1 MLKKRIRKW
10 GLYKKNN
17 ESDIRAAIQIALQR
31 ESQRKYKTEYNIRG
45 RRVSHGEI
53 RRYLRR
59 KGIHDM
65 REFAADPA
73 AFGPISAPVVAST
86 PTQSPEPPETPS
98 TGSNSPDVGLGVEQE
113 DVEYVINS
121 EHSSSTLRG
130 AALSPARESLTSI
143 SPSLSD
149 SPELELFREALAH
162 NKGYFDYLSG
172 TTDSFRRTAMTP
184 NYALEFPE
192 SPELK
197 NFVAALW
204 RGRDLLLENR
214 MKQAFEHFDVAFK
227 AVKSVLAQPSRKFLP
242 ELYEVVLNFQ
252 LDDSK
257 GIVRNLLEYIAQMA
271 AVAPGMQNLN
281 QSIVHIAL
289 RLLRMSA
296 ADRADASE
304 RLLANVGQRFDSDLA
319 YDQRDV
325 LTINNTISRSAFCRY
340 PLAEAIIQWKA
351 RLEAEK
357 RSVTTPTYEN
367 CVLIFEL
374 AKCYRL
380 LNKIDDAIS
389 WLNVA
394 LSKAPRLE
402 NPYGRADIKVR
413 CFRALGWVEVK
424 RDNWAIAHNYLQ
436 QAYRLARLILG
447 MEDSLTH
454 LVESD
459 VKELECRMSDMG
471 IAPHGGFGVNFP
483 SMYADSAENWLFAF
497 V

>member
-17 ESDIRAAIQIALQR
+17 ESDIRAAIQISLQR

-45 RRVSHGEI
+45 RKVSRGEI

-65 REFAADPA
+65 HEFATDSTAI
-73 AFGPISAPVVAST
+73 GPISDIVVAYT

-98 TGSNSPDVGLGVEQE
+98 STGSNSPDVDLKVEQE
-113 DVEYVINS
+113 DVEYMISS
-121 EHSSSTLRG
+121 EHSSPTECSRLG
-130 AALSPARESLTSI
+130 VNAPSPVQKNPGLTSI
-143 SPSLSD
+143 SPPLSD
-149 SPELELFREALAH
+149 SPELELFRQALAH

-172 TTDSFRRTAMTP
+172 TTDSFRPTAITP
-184 NYALEFPE
+184 NSTLEFPE
-192 SPELK
+192 PPELK

-204 RGRDLLLENR
+204 RGRDLLLEKR
-214 MKQAFEHFDVAFK
+214 MKEAFEHFDVAFM
-227 AVKSVLAQPSRKFLP
+227 AVKSVLTQPSRKFLP
-242 ELYEVVLNFQ
+242 ELYEVGLNFQ
-252 LDDSK
+252 LDDST
-257 GIVRNLLEYIAQMA
+257 GIVRSLLKYIAQMA
-271 AVAPGMQNLN
+271 AVTPGIQNFN
-281 QSIVHIAL
+281 QSIAEIAL
-289 RLLRMSA
+289 RLLRMRA

-325 LTINNTISRSAFCRY
+325 LTINKTISRSAFCRY
-340 PLAEAIIQWKA
+340 PLAEAITQWKA

-357 RSVTTPTYEN
+357 RSASTPKYDN

-380 LNKIDDAIS
+380 LNKTDHAIS

-394 LSKAPRLE
+394 LGKASRLE
-402 NPYGRADIKVR
+402 NSHSQADIKVR

-436 QAYRLARLILG
+436 QAYGLALWILG
-447 MEDSLTH
+447 REDSLTH

-471 IAPHGGFGVNFP
+471 IAPHRGFRVNFP
-483 SMYADSAENWLFAF
+483 FN
-497 V
+497 